1 MADWSKIRLAFLN
14 IVERLYMGGYN
25 WKGLEMQNFEFYEDN
40 KWSISLRDCS
50 IVRRINIINR
60 DYNFLYYLELSVFVI
75 LFLRSLNVIFAAY
88 KVPRSKK
95 RNPITISITPIR

>member
-1 MADWSKIRLAFLN
+1 MLSGLFL
-14 IVERLYMGGYN
+14 IILFAGDKMVGKLD
-25 WKGLEMQNFEFYEDN
+25 KFEFYEDN

-50 IVRRINIINR
+50 IVVRRINIINK

-95 RNPITISITPIR
+95 RNPTTISITPIR